1 MINVAIIQFPGS
13 NTERETFMACERAG
27 LNPVEFLWNQ
37 PIERLSSYDGYII
50 VGGFSYEDRSRAGV
64 IASLDPIIEKLK
76 IESKYGKPILGICN
90 GAQILVESGFVPGLN
105 NFKLGLALTD
115 NKRIQGGQVVGVG
128 YYNTWSNLKLAVG
141 AERCAFTRHLQM
153 GEYINIPLAHG
164 EGRFVIPDSLLKEI
178 ISNNQTVFRYCN
190 DAGSVVDE
198 FPTNP
203 NGSIYNLAAVCN
215 TDGNVM
221 AIMPHPERTRK
232 GDVIFSSMK
241 EYIELDNPIHEHAL
255 HYKETLIKP
264 GYYNNNNNVEWV
276 VDMIIND
283 NEAASVQNALVQMG
297 YDVVISRHT
306 HWEINIKEPK
316 SKILSEIDKSG
327 ELFNSNKEYITNIQ
341 KAHNTASYLIRQID
355 DVFGRSKLESLKD
368 TFEIKEI
375 SDLKYGVIWN
385 IKVNSGNFDST
396 LDSILETNI
405 LFNPLS
411 YECYRIR

>member
-1 MINVAIIQFPGS
+1 M
-13 NTERETFMACERAG
+13 
-27 LNPVEFLWNQ
+27 
-37 PIERLSSYDGYII
+37 
-50 VGGFSYEDRSRAGV
+50 
-64 IASLDPIIEKLK
+64 
-76 IESKYGKPILGICN
+76 
-90 GAQILVESGFVPGLN
+90 
-105 NFKLGLALTD
+105 GLALTD

-128 YYNTWSNLKLAVG
+128 YYNTWSNLKLAG
-141 AERCAFTRHLQM
+141 ESERCAFTRHLQK

-190 DAGSVVDE
+190 DAGSVIDE

-221 AIMPHPERTRK
+221 AIMPHPERTSK

-264 GYYNNNNNVEWV
+264 DYYNNNNNVEWV

-297 YDVVISRHT
+297 YDVVISRHA

-316 SKILSEIDKSG
+316 SKILSRIDKSG
-327 ELFNSNKEYITNIQ
+327 ELYNSNKEYITNIQ

-355 DVFGRSKLESLKD
+355 DVFGRSKLELSL
-368 TFEIKEI
+368 IHI
-375 SDLKYGVIWN
+375 
-385 IKVNSGNFDST
+385 
-396 LDSILETNI
+396 
-405 LFNPLS
+405 
-411 YECYRIR
+411 

>member
-1 MINVAIIQFPGS
+1 
-13 NTERETFMACERAG
+13 
-27 LNPVEFLWNQ
+27 
-37 PIERLSSYDGYII
+37 
-50 VGGFSYEDRSRAGV
+50 
-64 IASLDPIIEKLK
+64 
-76 IESKYGKPILGICN
+76 
-90 GAQILVESGFVPGLN
+90 
-105 NFKLGLALTD
+105 
-115 NKRIQGGQVVGVG
+115 
-128 YYNTWSNLKLAVG
+128 
-141 AERCAFTRHLQM
+141 
-153 GEYINIPLAHG
+153 
-164 EGRFVIPDSLLKEI
+164 
-178 ISNNQTVFRYCN
+178 
-190 DAGSVVDE
+190 
-198 FPTNP
+198 
-203 NGSIYNLAAVCN
+203 
-215 TDGNVM
+215 
-221 AIMPHPERTRK
+221 
-232 GDVIFSSMK
+232 MK

-264 GYYNNNNNVEWV
+264 DYYNNNNNVEWV
-276 VDMIIND
+276 VEMIIND